1 MLKNKLKI
9 ISKNEFFQQLTEC
22 LFCAGH
28 CSRHCVAVKE
38 CIGHYC
44 HSIYILEKEIDM
56 KQVIFHKVCGML
68 GQETYRVQKDLLAVL
83 G

>member
-1 MLKNKLKI
+1 MLKNELKMLF
-9 ISKNEFFQQLTEC
+9 KNVFFQQLPKF

-44 HSIYILEKEIDM
+44 HGIYILEKEIDL
-56 KQVIFHKVCGML
+56 KQVIFHKVC
-68 GQETYRVQKDLLAVL
+68 
-83 G
+83 